1 MSISH
6 SPHTAGRAESPRV
19 PNPQQPGGSGRMHGP
34 RLANARRLQ
43 RKGMTLSEIAEEM
56 DCRRSTIER
65 MLYWEV
71 VNDVV

>member
-1 MSISH
+1 MTSANH
-6 SPHTAGRAESPRV
+6 PTQTVRGAETV

-34 RLANARRLQ
+34 MLANARRLQ
-43 RKGMTLSEIAEEM
+43 RKGFTLSEIAEEM

-71 VNDVV
+71 INDD